1 MTEFNYEKVRNLA
14 RQVLAKLNLPE
25 QTCTRCLALLDDNR
39 TKGILNARTETGI
52 ICGSIYIASIL
63 TRNRLTQSSIAKVMD
78 ISEATIRKY
87 YVMLVKSLDLKQ
99 NSEKKR

>member
-1 MTEFNYEKVRNLA
+1 M
-14 RQVLAKLNLPE
+14 
-25 QTCTRCLALLDDNR
+25 
-39 TKGILNARTETGI
+39 NARTETGI

-63 TRNRLTQSSIAKVMD
+63 TKNRLTQSSIAEAMD